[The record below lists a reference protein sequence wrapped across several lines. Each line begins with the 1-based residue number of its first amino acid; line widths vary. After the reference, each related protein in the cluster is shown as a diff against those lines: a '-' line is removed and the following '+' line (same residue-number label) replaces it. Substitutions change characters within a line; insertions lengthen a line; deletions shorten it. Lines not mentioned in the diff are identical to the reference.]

1 MGNKKEVYIIGGP
14 NGSGKTTFVEQ
25 FLPKYAKVRNFVNA
39 DNIASGLSPLN
50 PDDLMDI
57 KAGKIMLQ
65 LIEEYKEKRLPFGF
79 ETTLAGKKW
88 GSFFDELKAKGYD
101 IFIFFLDLSSVELS
115 VSRVKYRLE
124 AGGHGI
130 PEETIRRRYARSKMN
145 FWNIYNKKV
154 DRWYL
159 FDNSGSI
166 PDLVAEYDG
175 AEVKISNQK
184 YYDFFVNSL
193 REGD

>member
-1 MGNKKEVYIIGGP
+1 MNQKKEVYIIGGP

-65 LIEEYKEKRLPFGF
+65 LIEEYKEKGLPFGF

-88 GSFFDELKAKGYD
+88 SSFFDELKADRYG

-130 PEETIRRRYARSKMN
+130 PEETIRRRYVRSRMN
-145 FWNIYNKKV
+145 FWNIYRKKA

-159 FDNSGSI
+159 FDNSGSN
-166 PDLVAEYDG
+166 PDLVVEHDG
-175 AEVKISNQK
+175 AGMKISNRK
-184 YYDFFVNSL
+184 YYDNFVNSL
-193 REGD
+193 QKGD